1 MAYYQ
6 TTITLPPHA
15 RGIHIITPH
24 IRKAIAELLPQS
36 TKSGQAHQTGRSG
49 PVGPVGPV
57 GMVHLFLQHTSASL
71 AINEN
76 ADPDVRLDTEDWLNK
91 VAPANQPEY
100 RHTLEGSDDLP
111 AHFKSM
117 MLGVSLTVPLV
128 DGELGLGTWQGIYLC
143 EHRDHGGSRR
153 VVITVSC

>member
-1 MAYYQ
+1 MPYYQ
-6 TTITLPPHA
+6 TTLTLSPYE
-15 RGIHIITPH
+15 RGIHIITPQ
-24 IRKAIAELLPQS
+24 IRKAIRELVPNAA
-36 TKSGQAHQTGRSG
+36 QAGL
-49 PVGPVGPV
+49 
-57 GMVHLFLQHTSASL
+57 VHLFLQHTSASL

-91 VAPANQPEY
+91 VAPADQAEY

-128 DGELGLGTWQGIYLC
+128 DGDLGLGTWQGIYLC
-143 EHRDHGGSRR
+143 EHREYGGSRR

>member
-1 MAYYQ
+1 MSYYQ
-6 TTITLPPHA
+6 TTLTLPAYA
-15 RGIHIITPH
+15 RGIHIITP
-24 IRKAIAELLPQS
+24 KVEEAISQLLPHS
-36 TKSGQAHQTGRSG
+36 AK
-49 PVGPVGPV
+49 VGL
-57 GMVHLFLQHTSASL
+57 VHLFLLHTSASL

-91 VAPANQPEY
+91 IAPEDQTEY

-117 MLGVSLTVPLV
+117 MLGVSLTIPLV

-143 EHRDHGGSRR
+143 EHRNIQEYGGQRKL
-153 VVITVSC
+153 VITVNT